1 MITVEDFKKYFNRD
15 FPFLPTWVEGKMY
28 NINDVVYYD
37 NNFYI
42 SLSDFNIDVPA
53 NAEHWE
59 RTQADY
65 FDYISDEDVEK
76 AIEQA
81 SVLIPYQK
89 IRDERTLRLCELW
102 LTAHCLVHDIRTSN
116 SGLGSRY
123 DFPLQSKSVGSISQS
138 YGIPRRF
145 LDSEAFSFYITS
157 GYGMKYLAL
166 ALPYCIGTV
175 RVAFGRTT
183 P

>member
-1 MITVEDFKKYFNRD
+1 MITVDDFKKYFYRD
-15 FPFLPTWVEGKMY
+15 FPFLPVWVEGTMY
-28 NINDVVYYD
+28 DKNNVVYYD
-37 NNFYI
+37 NHFYI
-42 SLSDFNIDVPA
+42 SLTNFNIDIPVTVDKWSMV
-53 NAEHWE
+53 EE
-59 RTQADY
+59 DILDY
-65 FDYISDEDVEK
+65 VSDDDIEK

-89 IRDERTLRLCELW
+89 IVNEKALRLCELW

-116 SGLGSRY
+116 GGLSSRY
-123 DFPLQSKSVGSISQS
+123 DFPLASKSVGSISQS
-138 YGIPRRF
+138 YGIPRRY

-175 RVAFGRTT
+175 RVAMGRTT